1 MKCDGYRKLIT
12 MVTLVILF
20 VIYPKQTLKGITDGI
35 FPLHFKV
42 EELAEQFQR
51 NILSLFS
58 SDDP

>member
-1 MKCDGYRKLIT
+1 